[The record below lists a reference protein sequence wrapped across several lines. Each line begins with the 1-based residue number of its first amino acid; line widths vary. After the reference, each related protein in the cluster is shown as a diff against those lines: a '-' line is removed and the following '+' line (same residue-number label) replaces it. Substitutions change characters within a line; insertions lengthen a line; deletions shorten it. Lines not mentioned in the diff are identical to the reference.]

1 MDRPLE
7 LVFHNMKHS
16 DELEAL
22 VRERMERLEHLYDHI
37 IGCRVSLEVKNN
49 SHRGGT
55 VPEIHLELQVPGQLL
70 VVRQDENK
78 ARKLHREPDAQTSI
92 RDAFDALAVQ
102 LRDYK
107 ARRVGHV
114 KTHAA
119 PAEPP
124 LE

>member
-7 LVFHNMKHS
+7 LVFHNMKPN
-16 DELEAL
+16 DELESL
-22 VRERMERLEHLYDHI
+22 VRERVARLEHLYDHI

-55 VPEIHLELQVPGQLL
+55 VPEIHIELQVPGQLL
-70 VVRQDENK
+70 VLRQDENK
-78 ARKLHREPDAQTSI
+78 ARKLHREPDAQMSI
-92 RDAFDALAVQ
+92 RDAFDAVAIQ

-107 ARRVGHV
+107 ARRVGNV
-114 KTHAA
+114 KTHTAV
-119 PAEPP
+119 EPP